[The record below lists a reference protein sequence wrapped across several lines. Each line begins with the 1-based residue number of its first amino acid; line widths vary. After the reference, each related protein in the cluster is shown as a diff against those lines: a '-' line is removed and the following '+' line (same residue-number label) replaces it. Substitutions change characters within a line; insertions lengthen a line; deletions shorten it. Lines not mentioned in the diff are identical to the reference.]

1 MPRRSP
7 GEAAPFAL
15 SDEMREQLQR
25 LLRSK
30 AAGSK
35 AAKKIRGL
43 LLLAEGLP
51 VGVIARRMQVAPS
64 TVLYWR
70 QAFEARGLGALS
82 GPAAG
87 GPRK

>member
-1 MPRRSP
+1 MPRRSAQ
-7 GEAAPFAL
+7 EAVPFVL
-15 SDEMREQLQR
+15 SDDVRAQLQL

-30 AAGSK
+30 AAGGK

-43 LLLAEGLP
+43 MLLAEGLP

-70 QAFEARGLGALS
+70 QAFESRGLDALS
-82 GPAAG
+82 SPAGG